1 MRYVKDQNYKTY
13 YRSSTIP
20 KGTMAELGTIEK
32 DASSHFGRHDKK
44 KFHAQA
50 ILESAVK
57 NISFKTVL
65 DIGAG
70 ECIQADYFKSI
81 GKEVKTCDLAGISG
95 AHCNNQVEYDFQ
107 GRFIEID
114 FKEEKFDFVFSS
126 HTLEHQRNVGLF
138 IDKMLSLVSESGY
151 ICVVVPIRKPFVTGG
166 HLTLWNP
173 GILLYNLVAAGID
186 CSESYV
192 HQLDYD
198 ICVIVKV
205 KRFDLKKMQLT
216 YDRGDI
222 NLLSDYF
229 PFDVEE
235 PFNGDIMYNN
245 TLFQECK

>member
-1 MRYVKDQNYKTY
+1 
-13 YRSSTIP
+13 
-20 KGTMAELGTIEK
+20 MAELGTIEK
-32 DASSHFGRHDKK
+32 DASSHFGRHNKK

-57 NISFKTVL
+57 NIPFQTVL

-70 ECIQADYFKSI
+70 ECIQAEYFRSI
-81 GKEVKTCDLAGISG
+81 GKKVKTCDLADTNG
-95 AHCNNQVEYDFQ
+95 AHCSNQKKYDFQ
-107 GRFIEID
+107 GKFLDAD
-114 FKEEKFDFVFSS
+114 FGGERFDFVFSS

-138 IDKMLSLVSESGY
+138 IDKMLSLVNDSGY
-151 ICVVVPIRKPFVTGG
+151 ICVVVPIRKPFITGG

-205 KRFDLKKMQLT
+205 KMFDLNGLNLT

-222 NLLSDYF
+222 DILSDYF
-229 PFDVEE
+229 PFEIEE

-245 TLFQECK
+245 TLFQE